1 MDTLHS
7 LATRPAEK
15 IGVVGRT
22 GAGKSS
28 LFQILFRFVDVESGS
43 VEIDGVSA
51 ATVPL
56 RRLRESI
63 AIIPQDPFLFSG
75 TVRENVD
82 PTGQGRTASYS
93 EPYSLFVENFLMHGS

>member
-1 MDTLHS
+1 MFAYPLS
-7 LATRPAEK
+7 LAIRPAEK

-28 LFQILFRFVDVESGS
+28 LFQVLFRFVDLESGG

-51 ATVPL
+51 AAVPL
-56 RRLRESI
+56 GRLRGAI

-75 TVRENVD
+75 TVRENID
-82 PTGQGRTASYS
+82 PSGQGQTGSNFS
-93 EPYSLFVENFLMHGS
+93 ISPFV

>member
-1 MDTLHS
+1 MYGHPLS
-7 LATRPAEK
+7 LAIRPAEK

-28 LFQILFRFVDVESGS
+28 LFQVLFRFVDVESGG

-51 ATVPL
+51 AAVPL
-56 RRLRESI
+56 GRLRGAI

-82 PTGQGRTASYS
+82 PSGQGRTESNLN
-93 EPYSLFVENFLMHGS
+93 PSLHLF